1 MDAMRSA
8 AIARLGDGPTQRQ
21 HRDRRNDARL
31 VVTRTVRIGGPLGK
45 AIILMPFIML
55 HNASMPRN
63 LDLDLIRTFVTVADS
78 GSMTVA
84 ANLLHR
90 TQGAVSQQIKRL
102 EDGLAC
108 QLFVRKARK
117 LELSRQGEQ
126 FLAKARQMLR
136 LNDEIWA
143 DMSAQ
148 SLQGMLRVGV
158 PYDLVTPLAPAMK
171 AFAEAHPHVELSLV
185 CAASPELDE
194 AVTDGRV
201 DVSLIEYVA
210 SEAEGEVIRIEPLV
224 WVASR
229 GGDAWQK
236 RPLPLSMVDE
246 RCAFRPVVL
255 GALAGEGI
263 PWRTVFESGN
273 IEATAATV
281 RAGLAITAWLVSTVP
296 SDLEIIQPQA
306 VGLPAL
312 PPFAVCLRL
321 PATAQPAALEFARC
335 VRESMSGNAGVP
347 YSRLEKIA

>member
-1 MDAMRSA
+1 MRC
-8 AIARLGDGPTQRQ
+8 
-21 HRDRRNDARL
+21 
-31 VVTRTVRIGGPLGK
+31 
-45 AIILMPFIML
+45 IML
-55 HNASMPRN
+55 HNASMTRN
-63 LDLDLIRTFVTVADS
+63 LDVDLIRTFVAVADS
-78 GSMTVA
+78 GSMTAA

-108 QLFVRKARK
+108 PLFVRKARK

-143 DMSAQ
+143 EMSAQ
-148 SLQGMLRVGV
+148 SLQGMLRIGV
-158 PYDLVTPLAPAMK
+158 PYDLVTPLAPAMR

-185 CAASPELDE
+185 CAASPDLDD
-194 AVTDGRV
+194 AVTGGRV
-201 DVSLIEYVA
+201 DLSLIECVA
-210 SEAEGEVIRIEPLV
+210 SEAEGEVIRVDPLV
-224 WVASR
+224 WVACR
-229 GGDAWQK
+229 GGDAWRK

-263 PWRTVFESGN
+263 AWRTVFESGN
-273 IEATAATV
+273 LEATAATV

-296 SDLEIIQPQA
+296 SDLETIQAHA

-312 PPFAVCLRL
+312 PPFAICLRL
-321 PATAQPAALEFARC
+321 PTTAQPAALEFARY
-335 VRESMSGNAGVP
+335 VRESMASNAG
-347 YSRLEKIA
+347 SSHARLENIG